1 MVTFQINSTDIGA
14 IEQLLNIAKEQFNL
28 QIKVID
34 GLTKPQK
41 KRPNGAS
48 SLERWMVFL
57 LLKSLTI
64 LKRVVKR
71 LERTLSLGLET
82 KIQLWVELIF

>member
-1 MVTFQINSTDIGA
+1 MVTFQINSTDISA

-41 KRPNGAS
+41 KESKWGEFARKMDGFFIPRIV
-48 SLERWMVFL
+48 ED
-57 LLKSLTI
+57 LKESRKEARENFI
-64 LKRVVKR
+64 SR
-71 LERTLSLGLET
+71 
-82 KIQLWVELIF
+82 IAN